1 MEEKTTIQ
9 ISKKLKEK
17 LEEMGKKNE
26 TYEEILWRLINEK
39 EKTTKKN

>member
-39 EKTTKKN
+39 ERPIKKN

>member
-9 ISKKLKEK
+9 ISKTLKEK
-17 LEEMGKKNE
+17 LENMGRKNE

-39 EKTTKKN
+39 EKSIKKN